1 MKIAPVADVKARFSN
16 YLGQCTHGPI
26 IVTKNGRPAAVLVAV
41 SDEEELERLV
51 LAHTPKFMNLLDS
64 AYSRMKKGH
73 GIKHAEF
80 WRASGKKRK

>member
-1 MKIAPVADVKARFSN
+1 MKIAPVAAVKARFSN

-51 LAHTPKFMNLLDS
+51 LAHAPRFMSLLDS
-64 AYSRMKKGH
+64 AYARVRKGRA
-73 GIKHAEF
+73 IKHAEF
-80 WRASGKKRK
+80 WRAVSNERK